1 MNAIGEQALRW
12 FSAERVPAEP
22 TETAGPTDIAEPD
35 LTALVRD
42 YSGLLYRVALSVLRN
57 PAEAE
62 DVVQD
67 AFLRIL
73 QRRHSLAAVI
83 DIRPWLVRIAW
94 NLALDRVR
102 RARPSQLDDL
112 FAAGLVSADLPADQA
127 LAEAG
132 QIKQVLCAMERL
144 PKKERQALLL
154 SAMDELSTA
163 EIGDILGRSESSV
176 RSLLFRARAHLR
188 QRLEER

>member
-67 AFLRIL
+67 AFLRVL

-83 DIRPWLVRIAW
+83 DLRPWLVRIAW

-132 QIKQVLCAMERL
+132 QIKQVLRAMERL

>member
-12 FSAERVPAEP
+12 FSAERASAEP

-127 LAEAG
+127 LAETG
-132 QIKQVLCAMERL
+132 QIKQVLRAMERL

-188 QRLEER
+188 QRLED

>member
-1 MNAIGEQALRW
+1 MNAIGEEALRW
-12 FSAERVPAEP
+12 FSAERVSAEP
-22 TETAGPTDIAEPD
+22 TETAGPTDRAEAD
-35 LTALVRD
+35 LTALVRE

-67 AFLRIL
+67 AFLRVL
-73 QRRHSLAAVI
+73 QRRHSLAAVV

-102 RARPSQLDDL
+102 RTRPDQMDDL
-112 FAAGLVSADLPADQA
+112 FAAGLVAAGLPADQA

-132 QIKQVLCAMERL
+132 QIKQVLRAMEHL

-154 SAMDELSTA
+154 SAMDSLSAA
-163 EIGDILGRSESSV
+163 EIGAILGRSESSV

-188 QRLEER
+188 QRLED

>member
-12 FSAERVPAEP
+12 FSAERASAEP

-127 LAEAG
+127 LAAAG
-132 QIKQVLCAMERL
+132 QIKQVLRAMERL

-188 QRLEER
+188 QRLED

>member
-67 AFLRIL
+67 AFLRVL

-83 DIRPWLVRIAW
+83 DLRPWLVRIAW

-132 QIKQVLCAMERL
+132 QIKQVLRAMERL

-188 QRLEER
+188 QRLED